1 MKSIGQIGMF
11 KGRKS
16 VQVPLE
22 YMAKDSTSV
31 SVVPFNLPVA
41 PLNRD
46 AFKHGV
52 QQK

>member
-1 MKSIGQIGMF
+1 MF
-11 KGRKS
+11 KGKKS

-22 YMAKDSTSV
+22 YMAEGSTSA

-52 QQK
+52 QEK